1 MLATLIDQMKHQRK
15 HFMVYIN
22 IYFLI
27 INQFFIKIEEKYE
40 KLSLLSIKEKEQPI
54 FHTCEVFMV
63 TAATWE
69 SAKVCGIRALNV
81 ALDSIKQEII
91 HAKFTV

>member
-1 MLATLIDQMKHQRK
+1 MHYVGMKVVATCSIEKKNTQSAFAGNAIFFFAMLATLIDQMKHQRK

-40 KLSLLSIKEKEQPI
+40 NYHI
-54 FHTCEVFMV
+54 C
-63 TAATWE
+63 
-69 SAKVCGIRALNV
+69 R
-81 ALDSIKQEII
+81 
-91 HAKFTV
+91 